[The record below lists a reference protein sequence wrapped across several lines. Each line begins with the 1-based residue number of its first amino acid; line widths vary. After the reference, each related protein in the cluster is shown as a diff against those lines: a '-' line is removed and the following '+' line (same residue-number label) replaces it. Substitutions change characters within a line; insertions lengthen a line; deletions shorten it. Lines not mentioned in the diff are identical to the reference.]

1 MKQVI
6 VLVAMIVLG
15 VAIAGMVMQFKTSAD
30 TITKSAN
37 DQILNNVITTSQNA
51 ASEMDGAGLNM
62 AAA

>member
-15 VAIAGMVMQFKTSAD
+15 VAIAGMVLQFRTSAT
-30 TITKSAN
+30 TITNSAN
-37 DQILNNVITTSQNA
+37 QKILNDVIPTSQLTVP
-51 ASEMDGAGLNM
+51 EGELNGWF

>member
-15 VAIAGMVMQFKTSAD
+15 VAIAGMVTQFKTSAT

-37 DQILNNVITTSQNA
+37 DQIVNKVIPTSQ
-51 ASEMDGAGLNM
+51 SIDFEMYDAELEIVT
-62 AAA
+62 A

>member
-15 VAIAGMVMQFKTSAD
+15 VAISGMIMQFKSSAE

-37 DQILNNVITTSQNA
+37 DQILDKVITTSQMISFEAKKGEFSFTA
-51 ASEMDGAGLNM
+51 A
-62 AAA
+62 